1 MHRLFV
7 ALRPPRMMREALL
20 AAIGGA
26 TGAGWPGARW
36 QDDDQLH
43 LTLRFIGEVDRHIA
57 GDVAA
62 ALGAV
67 SHPAF
72 DLRLD
77 GIGCFDRRG
86 RIDTIWAG
94 VAPHDPVRSLHGAVT
109 RALTR
114 AGIGPETRAF
124 VPHITL
130 ARLTRGPHMGTA
142 LPVDRLWPAS
152 VEAPFDHFILYES
165 ELGGT
170 GASYTIIERYPL
182 G

>member
-7 ALRPPRMMREALL
+7 ALRPPRPMREVLL
-20 AAIGGA
+20 TAIGGGIE
-26 TGAGWPGARW
+26 TVWPGARW

-43 LTLRFIGEVDRHIA
+43 LTLRFIGEVDRHVAEDI
-57 GDVAA
+57 AA

-86 RIDTIWAG
+86 RIDNIWAG
-94 VAPHDPVRSLHGAVT
+94 VAPHDPVRSLHRAVT

-114 AGIGPETRAF
+114 AGIAPETRAF

-130 ARLTRGPHMGTA
+130 ARLTHGPDTSAA
-142 LPVDRLWPAS
+142 LPIQRLWPVP
-152 VEAPFDHFILYES
+152 VEARFDHFILYES
-165 ELGGT
+165 ELGAT
-170 GASYTIIERYPL
+170 GASYAMIERYPL

>member
-7 ALRPPRMMREALL
+7 ALRPPRPMREALL
-20 AAIGGA
+20 AAMGNMI
-26 TGAGWPGARW
+26 GARW
-36 QDDDQLH
+36 QDDAQLH
-43 LTLRFIGEVDRHIA
+43 LTLRFIGEVDRHVA
-57 GDVAA
+57 EDVAA

-86 RIDTIWAG
+86 RIDNIWAG
-94 VAPHDPVRSLHGAVT
+94 VSPHDPVKSLHAAVT
-109 RALTR
+109 RALVR
-114 AGIGPETRAF
+114 AGIGPEARAF

-130 ARLTRGPHMGTA
+130 ARFSRGQEPA
-142 LPVDRLWPAS
+142 SPLPVQQLWPS
-152 VEAPFDHFILYES
+152 PVEAHFDHFLLYES
-165 ELGGT
+165 ELGAT
-170 GASYTIIERYPL
+170 GATYSAIMRYPL

>member
-7 ALRPPRMMREALL
+7 ALRPPRPMREALL
-20 AAIGGA
+20 AAMGGIPA
-26 TGAGWPGARW
+26 ARW
-36 QDDDQLH
+36 QNDEQLH
-43 LTLRFIGEVDRHIA
+43 LTLRFIGDVDRHVA

-67 SHPAF
+67 SHPPF

-86 RIDTIWAG
+86 QIDNIWAG
-94 VAPHDPVRSLHGAVT
+94 VTPHEPVRTLHASVT

-114 AGIGPETRAF
+114 AGIPPEERAF

-130 ARLTRGPHMGTA
+130 ARFSRRTYPSGP
-142 LPVDRLWPAS
+142 LPLPQLWPAPI
-152 VEAPFDHFILYES
+152 EGRFDHFLLYES
-165 ELGGT
+165 ELGAD
-170 GASYTIIERYPL
+170 GATYSAVERYPL